1 MVNGRMIR
9 KMAMV
14 LILLM
19 MAVIIMDSGL
29 EGASKAKENR
39 YSLIMVF
46 TTENG

>member
-1 MVNGRMIR
+1 MIR
-9 KMAMV
+9 NMAMV

-19 MAVIIMDSGL
+19 MAIFTMDSGL

-39 YSLIMVF
+39 YSLKMVL